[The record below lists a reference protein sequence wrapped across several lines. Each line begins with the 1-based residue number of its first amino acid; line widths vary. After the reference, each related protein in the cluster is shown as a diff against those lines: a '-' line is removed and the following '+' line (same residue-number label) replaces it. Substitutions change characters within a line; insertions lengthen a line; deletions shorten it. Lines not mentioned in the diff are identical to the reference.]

1 VARSVAPLDG
11 VVADAGDMSVRVF
24 IDAPEGAISVKAL
37 LERYRDDAAVK
48 GRGELRIAPI
58 GVPVGEV
65 DIELGDGWPMTPEI
79 KSALKSLP
87 GVAAVEDVV

>member
-1 VARSVAPLDG
+1 
-11 VVADAGDMSVRVF
+11 
-24 IDAPEGAISVKAL
+24 
-37 LERYRDDAAVK
+37 
-48 GRGELRIAPI
+48 
-58 GVPVGEV
+58 VPVGEV